1 MKLRIFWKTFALARR
16 SGRRFLVFVT
26 IYAFLIAITA
36 YFIKIA
42 YQFQAA
48 IYAWFSVLVIVM
60 AIVVSSLY
68 GFLVSNY
75 RKREI
80 ATLRTI
86 GWDAGSIQ
94 TLFLSELFLVFIS
107 AILVVLEIIFH
118 IVALTYWAF
127 YPYSPPA
134 DLQTLIIPWGILA
147 VTLVIIFACQVPGI
161 LLGYRKI
168 LKVRPMEAM
177 RKA

>member
-1 MKLRIFWKTFALARR
+1 MKLRIFWKTFSMARR
-16 SGRRFLVFVT
+16 SGRRFIVFVT

-36 YFIKIA
+36 YFLKIA
-42 YQFQAA
+42 ITLQVA
-48 IYAWFSVLVIVM
+48 IYAWFTILVIVM

-68 GFLVSNY
+68 GYLVCNY
-75 RKREI
+75 RRREI

-86 GWDAGSIQ
+86 GWDAGSIR

-127 YPYSPPA
+127 APTPPEA
-134 DLQTLIIPWGILA
+134 LQDLIIPWWILSI
-147 VTLVIIFACQVPGI
+147 TLVIIFGCQLPGI
-161 LLGYRKI
+161 LFGYRKI

>member
-1 MKLRIFWKTFALARR
+1 MKLRIFWKTFSMARR

-42 YQFQAA
+42 IQFQAA
-48 IYAWFSVLVIVM
+48 IYAWFTILVIVM
-60 AIVVSSLY
+60 AVVVSSLY
-68 GFLVSNY
+68 GFLVCNY

-86 GWDAGSIQ
+86 GWDAGSIR
-94 TLFLSELFLVFIS
+94 TLFLSELFLVLLS
-107 AILVVLEIIFH
+107 AILIVLEIIFH
-118 IVALTYWAF
+118 VVALTYWVFAAA
-127 YPYSPPA
+127 PPPGLEA
-134 DLQTLIIPWGILA
+134 IIIPGWILGVTLLII
-147 VTLVIIFACQVPGI
+147 FSCQIPGI